1 MKATS
6 AATFHSI
13 GRGAPESR
21 SATRDVLK
29 QALDLSLHG
38 HAAAALG
45 VSLALRRAATLA
57 STVRDRQRVFAE
69 TFRQITVALW
79 KGSSLSSRG
88 TRIHFDISI
97 ALTSVIP
104 ALALVYVM
112 LMEPSPMIGGLVL
125 GTQVPLAVLGYV
137 MASRYPR
144 AMIQLRD
151 YLNQLAHGE
160 VPDAVRLLGNEADID
175 AIQRDFN
182 IILMDLKH
190 KIALIRE
197 QEEQLIAAERQHAM
211 AASLT
216 AACHHIGQPATVLTA
231 CIELLVRGPTV
242 DNGQREMLEACRG
255 ATTRLREVL
264 HRLNSAE
271 EFATVDYLN
280 LIEQTEQ
287 PHARNN
293 QMLHIHGL

>member
-1 MKATS
+1 MKTASSKAMS
-6 AATFHSI
+6 AITVGI
-13 GRGAPESR
+13 PQDQGAILE
-21 SATRDVLK
+21 ALG
-29 QALDLSLHG
+29 QALE
-38 HAAAALG
+38 LG
-45 VSLALRRAATLA
+45 LKRRAATLA
-57 STVRDRQRVFAE
+57 ATVRTHRPAYAAR
-69 TFRQITVALW
+69 FRRTVIALW

-125 GTQVPLAVLGYV
+125 GTQVPLAILGYV

-144 AMIQLRD
+144 AMVQLRD
-151 YLNQLAHGE
+151 YLNRLAHGE

-190 KIALIRE
+190 KIALIKE
-197 QEEQLIAAERQHAM
+197 QEEQLVGAERQHAM
-211 AASLT
+211 TATLA

-231 CIELLVRGPTV
+231 CIEMLVQGPTV
-242 DNGQREMLEACRG
+242 NDGQREMLATCQG
-255 ATTRLREVL
+255 ATVRLGEVL
-264 HRLNSAE
+264 HRLNTADE
-271 EFATVDYLN
+271 YTTEKYLA
-280 LIEQTEQ
+280 LFEPTGEL
-287 PHARNN
+287 HARSN
-293 QMLHIHGL
+293 QMLCVRGL